1 MKIRSYEGKTEAEA
15 LEKALAELN
24 LTESDVLF
32 RSEEKK
38 GKLFKASTI
47 ELKVIPISEVEE
59 YAKEYLNNLLTDMG
73 IETSFESRI
82 REKQIYLKM
91 YSNNNPV
98 LIGKN
103 GQTLEALQTII
114 KNVINRLIGL
124 YPVIVL
130 DVGNYKE
137 KQEKRIENLAKNTA
151 REVLKTKVEVRLENM
166 NSYERRIVHNI
177 LTDYKGIYTVSEG
190 EEPNRYVV
198 IKIKEDK

>member
-1 MKIRSYEGKTEAEA
+1 MKIKEFEGKNEAEA
-15 LEKALAELN
+15 LEKALAELK
-24 LTESDVLF
+24 LTEQDVLF
-32 RSEEKK
+32 KSEEVK
-38 GKLFKASTI
+38 GKLFKASTTLLKIISLAEI
-47 ELKVIPISEVEE
+47 ED
-59 YAKEYLNNLLTDMG
+59 YAKEYLKVLLNDMG
-73 IETSFESRI
+73 IEVTFESRT

-91 YSNNNPV
+91 YSNNNPI

-114 KNVINRLIGL
+114 KNVINKIIGI
-124 YPVIVL
+124 YPVIIL
-130 DVGNYKE
+130 DVENYKE

-151 REVLKTKVEVRLENM
+151 REVLRTKVEVRLENM

>member
-1 MKIRSYEGKTEAEA
+1 MEIRSYEGKTEAEA

-47 ELKVIPISEVEE
+47 ELKVLPLSEVEE
-59 YAKEYLNNLLTDMG
+59 YAKEYLKNLLTDMG
-73 IETSFESRI
+73 IEVSFESRI

-114 KNVINRLIGL
+114 KSIINKSVGL
-124 YPVIVL
+124 YPVIIL
-130 DVGNYKE
+130 DVENYKE

-151 REVLKTKVEVRLENM
+151 REVLKTKVEARLENM